1 MITIRYDPD
10 RDALACAFAG
20 KQDSNA
26 SETASAQF
34 QAAWQAAK
42 GSRGDRPG
50 VPAIAFDLAEVDFIS
65 SAFLRLCLQAAK
77 LSGGGAFRLVGVS
90 PAVKKLF
97 VVAGLEHLLG

>member
-1 MITIRYDPD
+1 MITIRYDQD

-20 KQDSNA
+20 KQDSSA

-34 QAAWQAAK
+34 QAAWQAVK

-50 VPAIAFDLAEVDFIS
+50 APAIAFDLAEVDFIS

-77 LSGGGAFRLVGVS
+77 SSGGGAFRILNPT

-97 VVAGLEHLLG
+97 VVAGLESLLG